1 MIICSKQEANGATR
15 EFLID
20 QDLGTEVH
28 VRTHTANRDDWSE
41 AGIITRAGHGLE
53 VAISSP
59 NTSGRFVKLNKT
71 FPNEIAAL
79 QAIAVSYRPN

>member
-20 QDLGTEVH
+20 QDAGPEVH
-28 VRTHTANRDDWSE
+28 VRTHTANSDDWSE